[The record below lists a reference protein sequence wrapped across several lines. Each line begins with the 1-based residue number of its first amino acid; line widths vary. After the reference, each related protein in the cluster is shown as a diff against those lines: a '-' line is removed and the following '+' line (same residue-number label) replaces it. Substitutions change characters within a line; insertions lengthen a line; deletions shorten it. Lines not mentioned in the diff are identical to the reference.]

1 MKTVALISIY
11 IFLVIAY
18 GVIEFNSL
26 KNDTYGSSR
35 GVIFS
40 IIMLYS
46 IFFRSNFLHD
56 ESSIPPV
63 FNLIMIL
70 LVLAISIVL
79 AIYRRRIQATAEDNN
94 NSKSHRSGSDCH
106 RNQ

>member
-70 LVLAISIVL
+70 PVSYTHLTLPTTERV
-79 AIYRRRIQATAEDNN
+79 
-94 NSKSHRSGSDCH
+94 
-106 RNQ
+106 